1 MARIFKEDEYNAK
14 RDEILDFALSLVYSK
29 GYEQMTTQD
38 ILDGLHISRGAFYH
52 YFDSKQTLLEAL
64 VDRMAKMAEQSILP
78 IVQDPYLSAPRS
90 SSAILKPLR
99 VGKTMQKGLILNLL
113 SMWYSD
119 ENFVIRQKL
128 VAGTLTHTARYLES
142 IIRQGIEEK
151 VFTTRFPEQAA
162 VIIAGAALNLTDSLI
177 GLFLTPAPDQAAYQ
191 KVAIVLDAYVDSVER
206 ILGAPTGSLRVLE
219 ADAFKDWFVAVP
231 PMPAAESPAPQ
242 ASPQNSE

>member
-64 VDRMAKMAEQSILP
+64 VDRMAKTAEQSILP
-78 IVQDPYLSAPRS
+78 IVQDPHLSAPQKFQRYFEA
-90 SSAILKPLR
+90 SAR
-99 VGKTMQKGLILNLL
+99 WKTMQKGLILNLL

-177 GLFLTPAPDQAAYQ
+177 GLFLAPAPDQAAYQ

-206 ILGAPTGSLRVLE
+206 ILGAPTGSLQVLE

>member
-64 VDRMAKMAEQSILP
+64 VDRMAKAAEQSIIP
-78 IVQDPYLSAPRS
+78 IVEDPHLSALQKFQRYFEA
-90 SSAILKPLR
+90 SAR
-99 VGKTMQKGLILNLL
+99 WKTMQKGLILNLL
-113 SMWYSD
+113 SLWYSD

-128 VAGTLTHTARYLES
+128 VAGTLTHTAHYLEL

-162 VIIAGAALNLTDSLI
+162 VIIAGAALNLADSLI
-177 GLFLTPAPDQAAYQ
+177 GVFLAPVPDQAALQ
-191 KVAIVLDAYVDSVER
+191 KVGIVLDAYIDSVER
-206 ILGAPTGSLRVLE
+206 ILGAPTGSLQVLE
-219 ADAFKDWFVAVP
+219 ADAFKDWLIVAP
-231 PMPAAESPAPQ
+231 PIPAAESPAAQ
-242 ASPQNSE
+242 ASPQNIE